1 MRPPTTSWEKLCW
14 LQEAPGKPSLGWLSP
29 QPWGSPPSS
38 QQAWSQLGALT
49 RQPGSSWGQG
59 PPLPLQVPAGRRPTP
74 QPAAWNV
81 VASGP
86 PLPWAQPA
94 CNKRLIRKEAE
105 GTSRNRSTAA
115 GEGVRIPGGCPASPS
130 GPADRPRPLPRTPS
144 PHPSRRPAGKEH
156 RSPLWLAHG
165 GQGSVASGPGDRV
178 KEAPVLPASSS
189 VVHDLGRG
197 RAGANLQLA
206 PKLEPQKFCRPGR
219 SRAVGG
225 PQAP

>member
-1 MRPPTTSWEKLCW
+1 MLFR
-14 LQEAPGKPSLGWLSP
+14 
-29 QPWGSPPSS
+29 S

-49 RQPGSSWGQG
+49 RQPGSSWG
-59 PPLPLQVPAGRRPTP
+59 PTDLPCLCRFQQADAPHP

-130 GPADRPRPLPRTPS
+130 GPADHPRPLPRTPS